1 MKTIE
6 AQSDLPINEALQVS
20 PKTPMEML
28 AVAVTRG
35 ATIDELAKL
44 MDLQER
50 WEKNEA
56 RKKFVEAMNAFK
68 TNPPSITKNKTVTY
82 GSGDRATSYSHATLD
97 HVCEAVTK
105 GLSEHGISHRW
116 KVDQDKDSIKVT
128 CILTHDMGHSEET
141 TLYGSPDTSGSKNS
155 IQAIGSTVTYLER
168 YTLLA
173 ATGLAA
179 ANQDND
185 AQDAGTNGELQERI
199 DWLGSARNKD
209 ELKSLFQDAYRM
221 FETNPTALRALV
233 TAKNARAKEL

>member
-50 WEKNEA
+50 WEKN
-56 RKKFVEAMNAFK
+56 
-68 TNPPSITKNKTVTY
+68 KTVTY

-116 KVDQDKDSIKVT
+116 KVDQDKDS
-128 CILTHDMGHSEET
+128 
-141 TLYGSPDTSGSKNS
+141 
-155 IQAIGSTVTYLER
+155 
-168 YTLLA
+168 
-173 ATGLAA
+173 
-179 ANQDND
+179 
-185 AQDAGTNGELQERI
+185 
-199 DWLGSARNKD
+199 
-209 ELKSLFQDAYRM
+209 
-221 FETNPTALRALV
+221 
-233 TAKNARAKEL
+233 